1 MMKRKRLTLNTKRR
15 GRLVIS
21 RKHMQSVD
29 IGDVRVTVIHDK
41 GDTKLAI
48 EAPKNTHIL
57 RTELKKHEQPTP
69 TR

>member
-1 MMKRKRLTLNTKRR
+1 MTRETLSLKPKRR
-15 GRLVIS
+15 GRLVIT

-48 EAPKNTHIL
+48 EAPKSIHIL
-57 RTELKKHEQPTP
+57 RTELEKRDQPTP